1 MLYAM
6 KSDVDRGPIGAWA
19 RNARL
24 AAGYPTAKSA
34 VEAAH
39 AAGIPVTLGHVQGIE
54 AGWDR
59 AGRDLL
65 TRLGEFYGSDPPVA
79 TSAPTL
85 SPEQLDAI
93 REAVA
98 AGVAQ
103 GIARA
108 FDARAVSA
116 PQPPPRRPRRQ

>member
-24 AAGYPTAKSA
+24 SAGYPTAKSA
-34 VEAAH
+34 IEAAH

-65 TRLGEFYGSDPPVA
+65 TRLGEFYGSDPPIAHPPPLV
-79 TSAPTL
+79 
-85 SPEQLDAI
+85 SPEALDEI
-93 REAVA
+93 RSAVA
-98 AGVAQ
+98 EGVAL
-103 GIARA
+103 GVARA
-108 FDARAVSA
+108 LAQLAG